1 MGASRAI
8 TRVSALTT
16 SSCLFILSVQ
26 HADKETALT
35 SKHGHK
41 MATVLGVARGQK
53 GSATV
58 YDPEAICLLS
68 SGLRVRVLPRAP

>member
-41 MATVLGVARGQK
+41 MATVLGVACCQK
-53 GSATV
+53 GWATAEKFSPV
-58 YDPEAICLLS
+58 CCS
-68 SGLRVRVLPRAP
+68 